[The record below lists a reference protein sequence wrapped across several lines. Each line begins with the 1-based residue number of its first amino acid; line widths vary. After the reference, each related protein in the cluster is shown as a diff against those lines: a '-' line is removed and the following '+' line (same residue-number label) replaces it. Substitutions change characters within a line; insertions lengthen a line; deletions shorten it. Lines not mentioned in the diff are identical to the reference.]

1 MLVLMALIT
10 TAMTAPLLWAI
21 WLRHEGKSQA
31 PDTLELPDENYLS
44 HSVHDHTAHQRPD
57 DENDSYETANFQP
70 QLSISDFQGA
80 EDTAKGHSPHHAV
93 TFDFGDLQANGA
105 SVKPSPLVGVSSV

>member
-31 PDTLELPDENYLS
+31 PDTLEMPDENYLS
-44 HSVHDHTAHQRPD
+44 HSVHDTAHHSTDGD
-57 DENDSYETANFQP
+57 DSESYETANFQP
-70 QLSISDFQGA
+70 QLSMSDFQGA
-80 EDTAKGHSPHHAV
+80 DEATKGHSPQRPV
-93 TFDFGDLQANGA
+93 TFDFGDLRAEGTSIQ
-105 SVKPSPLVGVSSV
+105 PSPLVGVSSV

>member
-31 PDTLELPDENYLS
+31 PDGDPAALELPDENYLS
-44 HSVHDHTAHQRPD
+44 HSVHGHGT
-57 DENDSYETANFQP
+57 Y
-70 QLSISDFQGA
+70 G
-80 EDTAKGHSPHHAV
+80 EDTAAGHSPTQNGGAR
-93 TFDFGDLQANGA
+93 DPQAGGA
-105 SVKPSPLVGVSSV
+105 NSPAAMLGVSSV